1 MEVIGGRQV
10 MGLMP
15 RITTPLSERKCNLK
29 KQNFESLTNS
39 GNRNLFEEKHTYSNE
54 AHTKSQIIHSVDR
67 PSKLPEEAV
76 LQTQSDS
83 QLMLTVQ

>member
-1 MEVIGGRQV
+1 MQSKETKFWI
-10 MGLMP
+10 
-15 RITTPLSERKCNLK
+15 INRKA
-29 KQNFESLTNS
+29 NS